1 MPREKSAKL
10 LRRMP
15 KANRLDLM
23 KKRFSFKSPTLSEY
37 NLKALPLIEVVPED
51 GLLISWSLWYLKKEV
66 IGIGSPY
73 TAEAKIQDLQKFINY
88 FYYHNPNGFIKSWDK
103 PLTYGFIEKL
113 GDIYEVASVRRI
125 MATLSHFVRFL
136 ERYHIVEYDD
146 SPVRGVKLPTA
157 QPSPPKQL
165 VAVSGDNDVVLEGK
179 AVFEK
184 LLEVAEGM
192 IVEKKN
198 KKQQPYRDIAII
210 ATLYHGGLRV
220 TEICNLTMAQME
232 KEKSGGIIFRSVK
245 CKGNKYRDVYIKDD
259 GSRALNEYIK
269 NERGSDPGPL
279 FMSYDKKR
287 LSRFGI
293 WRLIKNIAHRSEMN
307 TDKIL
312 KIEAHPHR
320 FRHVHAH
327 NLKEAGFS
335 ESELMD
341 ELGHSSMRY
350 VGVYTK
356 PSEQE
361 RFKRL
366 KKVG

>member
-1 MPREKSAKL
+1 MTIK
-10 LRRMP
+10 
-15 KANRLDLM
+15 
-23 KKRFSFKSPTLSEY
+23 KKRFSFKSPAPPKY
-37 NLKALPLIEVVPED
+37 NLKTLHLIEAAPED
-51 GLLISWSLWYLKKEV
+51 GVLISWSLWYLKKEV

-88 FYYHNPNGFIKSWDK
+88 FYHHNPDGAIKSWDK

-125 MATLSHFVRFL
+125 MATLSHFAKFL
-136 ERYHIVEYDD
+136 ERYHVIEYDD

-165 VAVSGDNDVVLEGK
+165 MAVSDDNDVVLEGK

-184 LLEVAEGM
+184 LLAAARSMVD
-192 IVEKKN
+192 EKKT
-198 KKQQPYRDIAII
+198 KKQWPYRDIAVIS
-210 ATLYHGGLRV
+210 TLHYAGLRV
-220 TEICNLTMAQME
+220 TEICSLTMSQ
-232 KEKSGGIIFRSVK
+232 KEREPKTGGIIFRGVK
-245 CKGNKYRDVYIKDD
+245 CKGNKMRDVYLRDAGAK
-259 GSRALNEYIK
+259 AVEEYIK

-279 FMSYDKKR
+279 FTTYNKKR
-287 LSRFGI
+287 LSRFGV
-293 WRLIKNIAHRSEMN
+293 WRIIKKIAERARMGMYRVV
-307 TDKIL
+307 
-312 KIEAHPHR
+312 KIESHPHR
-320 FRHVHAH
+320 FRHVHAY

-335 ESELMD
+335 DSEIAE